1 MMFLLFLLLGAHVLI
16 HLYAS
21 SVVTANAFDAV
32 RIVSGSAS
40 GPDRAGAAAVAE
52 HEARARMG
60 AFADRVTFRWD
71 KLEGDEVELT
81 VRADTPDLLPA
92 RFARLIDMDVF
103 ERQIRLRVEKFR

>member
-1 MMFLLFLLLGAHVLI
+1 MMFLGFLLLGAHVLM

-40 GPDRAGAAAVAE
+40 GHDRAGAAAVAE
-52 HEARARMG
+52 QGARARMG
-60 AFADRVTFRWD
+60 SFGDRVAFHWD
-71 KLEGDEVELT
+71 KLGPDEVELT

-92 RFARLIDMDVF
+92 QFAELVNMDVF
-103 ERQIRLRVEKFR
+103 ERTIRLRVEKFR

>member
-1 MMFLLFLLLGAHVLI
+1 MFLLFLLLGAHVLV

-40 GPDRAGAAAVAE
+40 EQDRAGAAATAE

-60 AFADRVTFRWD
+60 EFGDRVTFHWNT
-71 KLEGDEVELT
+71 LGGDEVELL
-81 VRADTPDLLPA
+81 VQADTPDLLPA
-92 RFARLIDMDVF
+92 QFARLIDMDVVQ
-103 ERQIRLRVEKFR
+103 RRIRLRVEKFR

>member
-1 MMFLLFLLLGAHVLI
+1 MFLLFLLLGAHVLI

-40 GPDRAGAAAVAE
+40 GQDRDGAAAIAE
-52 HEARARMG
+52 QQARARMG
-60 AFADRVTFRWD
+60 QFADRVMFRWD
-71 KLEGDEVELT
+71 KLGSDEVELM

-92 RFARLIDMDVF
+92 QFARLIDMDVF
-103 ERQIRLRVEKFR
+103 ERRIRLRVERFR